1 MSVTANLSSSATP
14 CRSPAAFTSSNRS
27 PSVPKAASAT
37 PIVITGPSTVRA
49 MATASFARIV
59 TCAPYASALR
69 TDMVARM
76 LVFVILG
83 HTPLILLVCL
93 IGLLYLTWVELRDED
108 LQPQVKVWWGLLVFL
123 TNVAGYVALRIW
135 LAVRR
140 RRAAAHRP
148 A

>member
-1 MSVTANLSSSATP
+1 
-14 CRSPAAFTSSNRS
+14 
-27 PSVPKAASAT
+27 
-37 PIVITGPSTVRA
+37 
-49 MATASFARIV
+49 
-59 TCAPYASALR
+59 
-69 TDMVARM
+69 MVAPM

-83 HTPLILLVCL
+83 HSPLILLVCL
-93 IGLLYLTWVELRDED
+93 LGLLYLTWVELRDED

>member
-1 MSVTANLSSSATP
+1 
-14 CRSPAAFTSSNRS
+14 
-27 PSVPKAASAT
+27 
-37 PIVITGPSTVRA
+37 
-49 MATASFARIV
+49 
-59 TCAPYASALR
+59 
-69 TDMVARM
+69 MVARM

-123 TNVAGYVALRIW
+123 TNVAGYIALRVW